1 MSAVTTAVVLL
12 INDCLVEFG
21 PGGAVQNLTTG
32 FERHRR
38 STLSVFN
45 LSSQV
50 SEQDLHSLLS
60 PLGDPTI
67 RRDVKRRR
75 ATLHF
80 ATAAAAT
87 HAQQALDGTLV
98 GKSRIEVTFDHSEDE
113 EWIEDGVLL
122 EWDTCHTSAIAQ
134 FATLEG
140 ASDALRL
147 DCSMFQGRKLSISR
161 SDDDRGDS
169 ILIENLPVDVDA
181 DDLATF
187 CTAKVVTIIQEPAFE
202 EEDGSA
208 MKAFVQGQHGCST
221 LHIDLLP
228 AGENRGAAWIAV
240 SGRERRAKICSRLNG
255 LRPIFLGGC
264 KVTARHAQAFG
275 CRMNASHLHAL
286 QPQLDL
292 IAWESVYTL
301 TCTETSSGSHHLL
314 RLVGASNESLSSAVK
329 EARDV
334 IYGAVWKDEDGVVV
348 WDDWFWTSRGQA
360 FAIAVCQ
367 EAQGLFTIDHTRR
380 CIRLLGDLGTQYRMI
395 EALQEWKKTST
406 RVRTVSCS
414 RKLLEYFV
422 EHSLPLVQHTI
433 EDIQVNPSEQ
443 TMSFSG
449 DSSTKHLVNL
459 TLAQCKSERAIAH
472 RPRPTCPICTYDV
485 FDPFLL
491 QCGHVY
497 CVDCIAHMLTSATTF
512 PAHCIEQDC
521 THIIPLSTVQILLDS
536 QQFLAFLRSSFKA
549 HIDERPEIYQHCPTR
564 DCTQVYRT
572 PSVPISAPPTPVDGL
587 RTAEIQCPSCLLVI
601 CPPCRTAAHPSITCA
616 EQATAQAQQRAERLF
631 STYRTNAGVKSCPRC
646 YRPVEKAEGCSHIEC
661 PMCATHYCWECL
673 KTFEGNNAARD
684 AYRHIRMEHGLL
696 GGREEEDLIRM
707 IEDIVR
713 IGF

>member
-38 STLSVFN
+38 STLSLFN

-50 SEQDLHSLLS
+50 PEQEIHSLLS

-67 RRDVKRRR
+67 QRDIRRRR

-80 ATAAAAT
+80 PTAAAAT
-87 HAQQALDGTLV
+87 HAQQALDGILV

-113 EWIEDGVLL
+113 EWIEDGILL
-122 EWDTCHTSAIAQ
+122 EWDACHTSAIAQ
-134 FATLEG
+134 FATLKE

-147 DCSMFQGRKLSISR
+147 DHSVFQGRKLSISR
-161 SDDDRGDS
+161 PDGDRDDS

-187 CTAKVVTIIQEPAFE
+187 CMANVVTIIQEPAFE
-202 EEDGSA
+202 EEDGDS

-221 LHIDLLP
+221 LHISLLP
-228 AGENRGAAWIAV
+228 AGENRGAAWIAI
-240 SGRERRAKICSRLNG
+240 SGRDRRTKICSRLNG
-255 LRPIFLGGC
+255 LRPVFLGGC
-264 KVTARHAQAFG
+264 KVTARHAQVFC
-275 CRMNASHLHAL
+275 CRMNAPYLHAI

-301 TCTETSSGSHHLL
+301 TGVETSSGSHHL
-314 RLVGASNESLSSAVK
+314 RLVSASNESLSSAVK
-329 EARDV
+329 EVRELV
-334 IYGAVWKDEDGVVV
+334 YGAVWKGEDGVVV
-348 WDDWFWTSRGQA
+348 WDDWFWTSQGRA
-360 FAIAVCQ
+360 FATAVCQ
-367 EAQGLFTIDHTRR
+367 EVHGLVTIDHTRR
-380 CIRLLGDLGTQYRMI
+380 CIRLLGDLRTQYRLI
-395 EALQEWKKTST
+395 EALQEWKQTST

-414 RKLLEYFV
+414 RKLLEHFI
-422 EHSLPLVQHTI
+422 EHSLPLVQHVV

-443 TMSFSG
+443 TMSFIG
-449 DSSTKHLVNL
+449 DNAAKHLVNL
-459 TLAQCKSERAIAH
+459 TLAQCKSERAISQ

-497 CVDCIAHMLTSATTF
+497 CVDCIVHMLTSATAR
-512 PAHCIEQDC
+512 PAHCIKQDC
-521 THIIPLSTVQILLDS
+521 THIIPLPTIQILLDS

-549 HIDERPEIYQHCPTR
+549 HIDERPEIYHHCPTR
-564 DCTQVYRT
+564 DCTQIYRT
-572 PSVPISAPPTPVDGL
+572 PSVPISAPPSPVDGP
-587 RTAEIQCPSCLLVI
+587 RTPEIQCPSCLLVI
-601 CPPCRTAAHPSITCA
+601 CPSCRTAAHPSITCA

-631 STYRTNAGVKSCPRC
+631 LTYRTNAGVKSCPRC
-646 YRPVEKAEGCSHIEC
+646 YRPVEKTEGCSHIEC
-661 PMCATHYCWECL
+661 PMCGTHYCWECL
-673 KTFEGNNAARD
+673 QAFEGIDAARD
-684 AYRHIRMEHGLL
+684 VYRHIRMEHGLL

-707 IEDIVR
+707 IENIVR